1 MIRIVMGPS
10 LKVSPALVG
19 TKLMWFCGTG
29 RFLGG
34 PSSVA
39 ILETQVP
46 LSESLVEYGSTN

>member
-1 MIRIVMGPS
+1 MGPS

-39 ILETQVP
+39 ILDIQV

>member
-1 MIRIVMGPS
+1 MGPS
-10 LKVSPALVG
+10 LKVSPALVV